1 MYFRYQHFSL
11 PNLHLHTL
19 IVCFIVSCQSV
30 DEVLPRS
37 RFILMS
43 GSKKLSLS
51 MEESSSSRFALMIQ
65 SFSRSLCNQLNSF
78 LHFEDM

>member
-11 PNLHLHTL
+11 SNLHLHTL
-19 IVCFIVSCQSV
+19 IVCFTVSCQSV
-30 DEVLPRS
+30 DKVLPRS

-51 MEESSSSRFALMIQ
+51 MEESTSSRFALMIQ